1 MTKEELF
8 NKEVS
13 YATPNSGLDY
23 YWAKNDANLRI
34 ESTCKGTGPSD
45 GFKRWLTEDEFPIT
59 YDKVVGAASEFG
71 VSKDEIDECL
81 AKRLDIYKQSIKET
95 NE

>member
-13 YATPNSGLDY
+13 YAKPNCGLDY
-23 YWAKNDANLRI
+23 YWAQNAANLHI
-34 ESTCKGTGPSD
+34 ESTCKGNGPSD
-45 GFKRWLTEDEFPIT
+45 GFKRWLTKDEFPIT
-59 YDKVVGAASEFG
+59 YDKIVGAALEFG
-71 VSKDEIDECL
+71 VSKEEIDQCL
-81 AKRLDIYKQSIKET
+81 AQRLETYKQSIKEI